1 VANNKKCCLQ
11 KITTKK
17 GNDADLQRDTD
28 GNYKRD
34 KFTFL
39 MKGEL
44 SEKKRPER
52 RFSWSINETKY
63 LDIKKVKKLRLAMMK
78 AYTAYPDKLI
88 TARNWFMVELG
99 LSAGLRV
106 DEMVNLKVSD
116 LHLDD
121 HQLFLT
127 VRQGKGNKPRTVY
140 FSESFKNECR
150 LYLNRLSKLNV
161 KRDYLF
167 TNTSGRQ
174 LTRRAMQKSFKNC
187 LNQAGLETY
196 YSIHCLRHTYG
207 SYLYKSS
214 NHNLRLVQEQLG
226 HSSIRTTQ
234 IYAGVMNDDL
244 KIAVKNLYQDE
255 EKKGGK

>member
-1 VANNKKCCLQ
+1 MKNLFFKKFI
-11 KITTKK
+11 K
-17 GNDADLQRDTD
+17 
-28 GNYKRD
+28 
-34 KFTFL
+34 L

-44 SEKKRPER
+44 SRNKRPQR
-52 RFSWSINETKY
+52 HYSWSINETKY
-63 LDIKKVKKLRLAMMK
+63 LDIKKVKKLRLALIK
-78 AYTAYPDKLI
+78 VRASAPDKLI

-106 DEMVNLKVSD
+106 EEMTNLRISD
-116 LHLDD
+116 LNLNDR
-121 HQLFLT
+121 QPSLM

-140 FSESFKNECR
+140 FSESFKNECL
-150 LYLNRLSKLNV
+150 LYLSRRCKLNI
-161 KRDYLF
+161 KSDYLF
-167 TNTSGRQ
+167 TNTASRQ
-174 LTRRAMQKSFKNC
+174 LTRRALQKSFKKC
-187 LNQAGLETY
+187 LRLAGLESH

-244 KIAVKNLYQDE
+244 KKAVKNLYLD
-255 EKKGGK
+255 